1 MNQNH
6 VLRDTVIAK
15 NYVTRKHTVKK
26 ANPSNTSYNQ
36 MLLDKDAY

>member
-6 VLRDTVIAK
+6 VKHDIVIAK

-26 ANPSNTSYNQ
+26 PNERNTAYNQ
-36 MLLDKDAY
+36 MLLDDTAY